1 MLPATLLRSAAIG
14 LVAMAGSLPAQ
25 SFYVPNANPRGVANN
40 AFPFNTSDMR
50 YQALVTAADLGSLPA
65 LITGFALQPASTG
78 VRTFTQVTMKMA
90 HLSSP
95 TLSTTFDQN
104 LAAGAITTMD
114 VANWS
119 WYLTADTWTEVDMQV
134 PFFFN
139 GVDNVVVEFTVY
151 GGSGAAGGMW
161 REGTHPRLYLGNY
174 TGQPTG
180 TLSNNSAFKM
190 RFLVGDAG
198 LGRFGQGCAGSNQLT
213 PALSFSGSSQLGQT
227 LTYELTNAFASTP
240 AFLTVGFWIG
250 FPFPL
255 DLAPYGMPGCTA
267 YVPSLAI
274 STAVTDPAGA
284 GSLQLQIPNN
294 AALTGLFY
302 YAQWFPLDLTSG
314 TLTASNY
321 GRILVGN

>member
-1 MLPATLLRSAAIG
+1 MLLATHLRPAAIA
-14 LVAMAGSLPAQ
+14 LVAMASSLSAQ
-25 SFYVPNANPRGVANN
+25 SFYVPNANPQGAASNS
-40 AFPFNTSDMR
+40 FPFNTSNMR
-50 YQALVTAADLGSLPA
+50 YQTLVSAADLGSVPA
-65 LITGFALQPASTG
+65 LITGFALQPSSTG

-90 HLSSP
+90 HLSAA

-114 VANWS
+114 AANWS
-119 WYLTADTWTEVDMQV
+119 WYLTADTWTEVDLQV

-139 GVDNVVVEFTVY
+139 GVDNVVVEFDVQ
-151 GGSGAAGGMW
+151 GGSGTAGGMW

-174 TGQPTG
+174 AGQATG

-198 LGRFGQGCAGSNQLT
+198 LARFGQGCAGSNQLT
-213 PALSFSGSSQLGQT
+213 PALSFSGSSQLGQS
-227 LTYELTNAFASTP
+227 LTYQLTNSFAFTP

-267 YVPSLAI
+267 YVPSAAI
-274 STAVTDPAGA
+274 ATAVADGTGA
-284 GSLQLQIPNN
+284 GSLPLQIPNDPTL
-294 AALTGLFY
+294 AGLFY
-302 YAQWFPLDLTSG
+302 YAQWFPLDLTLG